1 MRAFALILA
10 RKRAIADD
18 IVACTVV
25 AAWAN
30 IAAFEPGSNMRA
42 WLFRMVRNAY
52 YTERDPRE
60 RATSDDSGAFYGR
73 LKLRSGADGSVADN
87 RFRRAFNA
95 LADEQREAL
104 VLLEGEGFS
113 IREAAAVCG
122 CTPATITSRGKLGR
136 RKAGRARLAGDG
148 RRQIGG
154 RSRDARGDLS
164 PCAGRTARRAE
175 PETYGACKP
184 DAVRR
189 QLAQDA
195 PTARP
200 RHARPRHSR
209 LGLHRATFRPF
220 RKRLHATETGA
231 LPPDCLGRSRR
242 RAPMPRQNSSSMP
255 RPRHERRR
263 RAACAWQGS
272 TGRSSGQKP
281 MRHRSGR
288 SRRS

>member
-1 MRAFALILA
+1 MYRRVTMSSRPAETAGSGNLNKVPSGLAKPDADLRDEIEHHLAAMRAFALILA

-136 RKAGRARLAGDG
+136 RKLAVLVSLETGDARSVGDPVTLEAICRHALAGPLG
-148 RRQIGG
+148 ARNRKHMGLANRMRSAGSLHKTRRPPGPVTPG
-154 RSRDARGDLS
+154 
-164 PCAGRTARRAE
+164 P
-175 PETYGACKP
+175 
-184 DAVRR
+184 
-189 QLAQDA
+189 
-195 PTARP
+195 
-200 RHARPRHSR
+200 
-209 LGLHRATFRPF
+209 ATP
-220 RKRLHATETGA
+220 G
-231 LPPDCLGRSRR
+231 
-242 RAPMPRQNSSSMP
+242 
-255 RPRHERRR
+255 
-263 RAACAWQGS
+263 
-272 TGRSSGQKP
+272 
-281 MRHRSGR
+281 
-288 SRRS
+288 